1 MDRDTLARY
10 FVSSFKADKLGLLKR
25 EIILLNPY
33 RIADVTRAKISK
45 KKKLKQDCIECEF
58 IQFEYTNFMKRHN
71 LITTLF

>member
-33 RIADVTRAKISK
+33 RIAEVTRAKIK
-45 KKKLKQDCIECEF
+45 QKKLKQDCIEFEF
-58 IQFEYTNFMKRHN
+58 IQFEDT
-71 LITTLF
+71 